1 MTDDSAVK
9 TPVVG
14 LFATCA
20 VDLIRPAVGFASAA
34 LLEDAGCTVTVPEQ
48 SCCGQVAWNNGLGAE
63 ARVLAR
69 QLMAQFADVDYVVVP
84 SGSCASM
91 LKNHYPTLFSN
102 PQDILAA
109 QEFAGRV
116 YELTCFLRDVLD
128 YRPSPAQPT
137 AGNEKKVVYHD
148 SCAGLRELGI
158 RTQPRD
164 LLASLGVTVVD
175 PQDCDVCCGFGGT
188 FCVKFEDIS
197 AKMVADKARNIAAQ
211 APDVVL
217 GGDLTCLLNI
227 AGKLQRDGH
236 DHIDVRH
243 VAEYLADATQHP
255 AIGHS
260 E

>member
-1 MTDDSAVK
+1 VTDDIAIK

-20 VDLIRPAVGFASAA
+20 VDLIRPSVGFASAA

-63 ARVLAR
+63 SRTLAR
-69 QLMAQFADVDYVVVP
+69 QAMAQFADVDYVVVP

-91 LKNHYPTLFSN
+91 LKNHYPALFSN
-102 PQDILAA
+102 PEDIHAA
-109 QEFAGRV
+109 QEFADKV

-128 YRPSPAQPT
+128 YRCSPAQSA

-158 RTQPRD
+158 RAQPRD
-164 LLASLGVTVVD
+164 LLASLGVEVFD
-175 PQDCDVCCGFGGT
+175 PQDSDVCCGFGGT

-197 AKMVADKARNIAAQ
+197 AKMVADKAHNLVAQ

-236 DHIDVRH
+236 DHIDIRH
-243 VAEYLADATQHP
+243 VAEYLAGATQHP
-255 AIGHS
+255 GIGRG